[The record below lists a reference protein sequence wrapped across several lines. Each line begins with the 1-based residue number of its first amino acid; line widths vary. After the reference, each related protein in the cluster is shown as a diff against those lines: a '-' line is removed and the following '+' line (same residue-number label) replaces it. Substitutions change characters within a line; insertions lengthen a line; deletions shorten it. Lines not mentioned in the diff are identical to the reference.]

1 MLSRCQKKKKKKCP
15 LRRRKKFC
23 IDLECL
29 GLNIFGT
36 REAGVTQP
44 EGNVR
49 GLAGYLLCGKRYNP
63 HSFIFQKS
71 DPAKRVWNRVR
82 CALNNPTTWFWIKFD
97 V

>member
-1 MLSRCQKKKKKKCP
+1 MRNTCAYKVGVVCNMNGCCPRARRKKKKCP

-44 EGNVR
+44 EGNLVHLKEQCQR
-49 GLAGYLLCGKRYNP
+49 
-63 HSFIFQKS
+63 SS
-71 DPAKRVWNRVR
+71 
-82 CALNNPTTWFWIKFD
+82 WISSLWQE